1 MGPDESALLIIVSF
15 SRKGMLGGLLMT
27 TFPAKRE
34 NVIEIRTPVFSS
46 FIYLHVQTLALI
58 RIYQRLAAKPGSV
71 DTTGASMQCCQIDT
85 LRAARK
91 RSRDQDDS
99 LRHGGFSSS
108 AKRGAEHARMAFAES
123 SSCLQ
128 PQILRNPSIKS
139 HTDTQDQDQDQH
151 DASRRLHASGDQ
163 EQPHQ
168 SMDFAWTGSQL
179 HQRRGGSGFQENR
192 PETPGGRPETPGSRP
207 ETPANRPGSG
217 GGGGKHLDCHV
228 DGKKVRVV
236 QYPYKPLLP
245 RDGFSWVKYGQK
257 KLTTGDNMIRL
268 YFQCGLRTSHAC
280 PARRTVDLSCWDPSV
295 PLCLNYHSTHSHT
308 PHYPAAGAGA
318 TATNTSPA
326 PLPKVRSVKDRS
338 VRARGSAPVT
348 AAAAA
353 GAAGAAAVDRS
364 PLSKRAA
371 VKEEATETNGG
382 AGRTLQC
389 PPSCLPA
396 LASTPVSGATW
407 KDTSVPAPSRPSSN
421 ACSPSPHAP
430 ASAVADW
437 RAALEALL
445 NGSALPA
452 SAPTPAPASSDE
464 PAHARPSTVPSSGSC
479 AAAAAAPLQAQLQPL
494 PVDLLAALVLL
505 VQSALAE
512 GGLAGAEEAVPTAE
526 GMPRQ
531 QQQHEQQQQ
540 QQQHEQQQQQ
550 QHEQLQQQHE
560 QQEELPGLEDTDC
573 PLSSAPLTPALSDP
587 TNCPQQSFGTSENTD
602 DAEFFQEMSPGGDDT
617 AADALAAAAESH
629 LVNWEESGDAGA
641 DLLGDSLTWPSDS
654 WPNASQLL
662 ALEHCMNTAAWIEA
676 PSLFPC
682 QDSYNSLQAAS
693 AGALVSDLTQR
704 ARVWS
709 VGAKPSMIQLLKVL
723 REQGVLLTVLLGL
736 SAFFS
741 MAETSITTLWPWKV
755 RELAEKEKEGSV
767 FQLLRRDV
775 TRFLTTILIGTT
787 LVNIWATA
795 LVTDAATA
803 LFGEAGVS
811 AATGVMTILLL
822 VFTEIAPKS
831 IAVHNATQ
839 VVRVVLRPV
848 AWLSVVLYPVGRLCT
863 YASTGLFRLLGLKT
877 SGEPFV
883 TEEELKLMLRGAEM
897 SGAIE
902 EEEQDMIENVL
913 EIKDTYVREVM
924 TPLVDVVAVG
934 SSASLMELRALWV
947 RHQYSRVPVYERR
960 VDNIVGIAYAMDMLD
975 YVEQP
980 ELLHRLSVGR
990 IAHRPA
996 YFVPD
1001 SMSVWNLLRE
1011 FRIRKVHMAIV
1022 LNEYGGTVGLVTLED
1037 AVEEIVGEIFDEN
1050 DSKEEIRRK
1059 TGYIIQRAE
1068 GVYDVD
1074 ANTTVD
1080 DLADIL
1086 QVVLPPRASFY
1097 ETVSGFV
1104 CEAFGYIP
1112 RTGDTKIIRLQR
1124 KESEEE
1130 EEGEGAEEG
1139 GAGGTFTLPA
1149 LLPLILSPGWQI
1161 LSGNA
1166 RKVVAVRFEELKET
1180 EGASGGGVK
1189 GKLGAGKEE
1198 EDIEKETER
1207 KREKDRERAL
1217 VEEWESEK
1225 RREGRRKERIS
1236 QEVRSRGLGEVGR
1249 GEGEGTGEGESKCE
1263 TCEQMKLGRGK
1274 AGGRGV
1280 LLDSE
1285 SEGEEGEV
1293 LMGGGWLTSGDG
1305 EEGGYSEVV
1314 YTDSDM
1320 GERDG
1325 VGESG
1330 SDMGSGT
1337 EIEGESV
1344 RRGEGGEFDGVESG
1358 GVGGEE
1364 EEDQDLFGEELEGAD
1379 ERRVGELRG
1388 VLHQEQ
1394 QQAASAGADGPGTER
1409 GEAGAGTTTSYS
1421 TSSSSSMMSSSS
1433 SMITTGSTGVE
1444 CDSPGS
1450 SNGSSLVRGAA
1461 WREEAVTWRTEE
1473 EEEDSDYSSG
1483 SDGLVGLNGGAGG
1496 KGGGV
1501 REFEGVAMA
1510 QEQYERWEEK
1520 EKQVERRRQ
1529 RRKRERSEAQAE
1541 LRRQALGIGGGGD
1554 AATQLSPHTEPLR
1567 LRLSRP
1573 DAVSESERE

>member
-1 MGPDESALLIIVSF
+1 
-15 SRKGMLGGLLMT
+15 LGGHC
-27 TFPAKRE
+27 K
-34 NVIEIRTPVFSS
+34 
-46 FIYLHVQTLALI
+46 
-58 RIYQRLAAKPGSV
+58 
-71 DTTGASMQCCQIDT
+71 
-85 LRAARK
+85 
-91 RSRDQDDS
+91 
-99 LRHGGFSSS
+99 
-108 AKRGAEHARMAFAES
+108 
-123 SSCLQ
+123 
-128 PQILRNPSIKS
+128 
-139 HTDTQDQDQDQH
+139 
-151 DASRRLHASGDQ
+151 ASGD
-163 EQPHQ
+163 PCR
-168 SMDFAWTGSQL
+168 F
-179 HQRRGGSGFQENR
+179 RRRVPDSRSSLR
-192 PETPGGRPETPGSRP
+192 P
-207 ETPANRPGSG
+207 
-217 GGGGKHLDCHV
+217 
-228 DGKKVRVV
+228 
-236 QYPYKPLLP
+236 
-245 RDGFSWVKYGQK
+245 
-257 KLTTGDNMIRL
+257 
-268 YFQCGLRTSHAC
+268 
-280 PARRTVDLSCWDPSV
+280 
-295 PLCLNYHSTHSHT
+295 
-308 PHYPAAGAGA
+308 
-318 TATNTSPA
+318 
-326 PLPKVRSVKDRS
+326 
-338 VRARGSAPVT
+338 
-348 AAAAA
+348 
-353 GAAGAAAVDRS
+353 
-364 PLSKRAA
+364 
-371 VKEEATETNGG
+371 
-382 AGRTLQC
+382 
-389 PPSCLPA
+389 
-396 LASTPVSGATW
+396 
-407 KDTSVPAPSRPSSN
+407 
-421 ACSPSPHAP
+421 
-430 ASAVADW
+430 
-437 RAALEALL
+437 
-445 NGSALPA
+445 
-452 SAPTPAPASSDE
+452 
-464 PAHARPSTVPSSGSC
+464 
-479 AAAAAAPLQAQLQPL
+479 
-494 PVDLLAALVLL
+494 VL
-505 VQSALAE
+505 
-512 GGLAGAEEAVPTAE
+512 
-526 GMPRQ
+526 
-531 QQQHEQQQQ
+531 
-540 QQQHEQQQQQ
+540 
-550 QHEQLQQQHE
+550 
-560 QQEELPGLEDTDC
+560 
-573 PLSSAPLTPALSDP
+573 
-587 TNCPQQSFGTSENTD
+587 
-602 DAEFFQEMSPGGDDT
+602 
-617 AADALAAAAESH
+617 AAES
-629 LVNWEESGDAGA
+629 
-641 DLLGDSLTWPSDS
+641 
-654 WPNASQLL
+654 ASASASPIL
-662 ALEHCMNTAAWIEA
+662 
-676 PSLFPC
+676 P
-682 QDSYNSLQAAS
+682 AS
-693 AGALVSDLTQR
+693 AGAL
-704 ARVWS
+704 
-709 VGAKPSMIQLLKVL
+709 LLKVL
-723 REQGVLLTVLLGL
+723 REQGVLLAVLLGL

-755 RELAEKEKEGSV
+755 RELAEQEKEGSV

-924 TPLVDVVAVG
+924 TPLVDVVAVD
-934 SSASLMELRALWV
+934 STASLMELRALWV

-1086 QVVLPPRASFY
+1086 QIVLPPRASFY

-1130 EEGEGAEEG
+1130 EEGKGAEEG
-1139 GAGGTFTLPA
+1139 GAGGKGGKGRERDGGDKGTRRQ
-1149 LLPLILSPGWQI
+1149 LLRFQLEI

-1180 EGASGGGVK
+1180 EGARGGGVK
-1189 GKLGAGKEE
+1189 GKLGAAKEE

-1225 RREGRRKERIS
+1225 RREGRRKERLS
-1236 QEVRSRGLGEVGR
+1236 QEVRSRALVEVGK
-1249 GEGEGTGEGESKCE
+1249 GEGEGESKCD
-1263 TCEQMKLGRGK
+1263 TCGENEVRKGRL
-1274 AGGRGV
+1274 GGRGV

-1285 SEGEEGEV
+1285 SEGEDGEV
-1293 LMGGGWLTSGDG
+1293 LVGGGWLTAGDG
-1305 EEGGYSEVV
+1305 EDGVYTEGV
-1314 YTDSDM
+1314 YTDIDM
-1320 GERDG
+1320 GER
-1325 VGESG
+1325 ESERERKSEKG
-1330 SDMGSGT
+1330 S
-1337 EIEGESV
+1337 ELV
-1344 RRGEGGEFDGVESG
+1344 RAFDGDGREGSV
-1358 GVGGEE
+1358 GEE
-1364 EEDQDLFGEELEGAD
+1364 EEDSDAEESEGEGEGTRKGESRDVLELQGTAKY
-1379 ERRVGELRG
+1379 
-1388 VLHQEQ
+1388 QP
-1394 QQAASAGADGPGTER
+1394 AS
-1409 GEAGAGTTTSYS
+1409 S
-1421 TSSSSSMMSSSS
+1421 TSSSSTSSSS
-1433 SMITTGSTGVE
+1433 TSSSSTSSSSTSSSSTSSSSTSSSSTSSSSTSSSSTSSSSTSSSSTSSSSTSSSSTSSSSTSSSSTSQQQTTAEEGEEPGALVRDTAGDGSGKSTMGSMGGDRGAVVGSK
-1444 CDSPGS
+1444 
-1450 SNGSSLVRGAA
+1450 NGSSLVRGEGWKEESEEWRAEA
-1461 WREEAVTWRTEE
+1461 NKWREEAVAWR

-1483 SDGLVGLNGGAGG
+1483 SDGRVGLEGGVVGPRGVGAVQGVGG
-1496 KGGGV
+1496 TPGGGGSV

-1529 RRKRERSEAQAE
+1529 RRRRERSEAQAE
-1541 LRRQALGIGGGGD
+1541 LRRHALGTGGGGGD
-1554 AATQLSPHTEPLR
+1554 AASPLSLHAEPLR

-1573 DAVSESERE
+1573 DVMSESERE

>member
-1 MGPDESALLIIVSF
+1 
-15 SRKGMLGGLLMT
+15 
-27 TFPAKRE
+27 
-34 NVIEIRTPVFSS
+34 
-46 FIYLHVQTLALI
+46 
-58 RIYQRLAAKPGSV
+58 
-71 DTTGASMQCCQIDT
+71 
-85 LRAARK
+85 
-91 RSRDQDDS
+91 
-99 LRHGGFSSS
+99 
-108 AKRGAEHARMAFAES
+108 
-123 SSCLQ
+123 SSCIQ
-128 PQILRNPSIKS
+128 PQNSQILHFKG
-139 HTDTQDQDQDQH
+139 HQDMQDQDPDQY
-151 DASRRLHASGDQ
+151 DASGSLQATGSHNQ
-163 EQPHQ
+163 PPHQ
-168 SMDFAWTGSQL
+168 SMDFAWTSSQL
-179 HQRRGGSGFQENR
+179 HQRKGHPGFQRNR
-192 PETPGGRPETPGSRP
+192 PETPESRP
-207 ETPANRPGSG
+207 GRPANRPGSG
-217 GGGGKHLDCHV
+217 GGGGKHLNRHV

-280 PARRTVDLSCWDPSV
+280 PARRTVDLSCWDPSA
-295 PLCLNYHSTHSHT
+295 PLSLNYHCTHNHP
-308 PHYPAAGAGA
+308 PHYHATGA
-318 TATNTSPA
+318 TTNTSPA
-326 PLPKVRSVKDRS
+326 PLPKDRSIKDRS
-338 VRARGSAPVT
+338 FRARES
-348 AAAAA
+348 
-353 GAAGAAAVDRS
+353 GAAAFTATAATDGVDS
-364 PLSKRAA
+364 STASKRAA
-371 VKEEATETNGG
+371 VKEEATTANGG

-396 LASTPVSGATW
+396 LASRSISCGKWEVPSVSAL
-407 KDTSVPAPSRPSSN
+407 SPPASPSSR
-421 ACSPSPHAP
+421 HVP

-437 RAALEALL
+437 RAALAALL
-445 NGSALPA
+445 SGSVLPA
-452 SAPTPAPASSDE
+452 AAPTPAPASSDDS
-464 PAHARPSTVPSSGSC
+464 AHARQSTVSPSGSR
-479 AAAAAAPLQAQLQPL
+479 ATAAAPSQPQSHLL
-494 PVDLLAALVLL
+494 PAELLAALALL
-505 VQSALAE
+505 VKSALAE
-512 GGLAGAEEAVPTAE
+512 GGLAGQEVSESVPAE
-526 GMPRQ
+526 GTPQ
-531 QQQHEQQQQ
+531 QQQHEQQ
-540 QQQHEQQQQQ
+540 
-550 QHEQLQQQHE
+550 HE
-560 QQEELPGLEDTDC
+560 QQENLPGLEDTDC

-602 DAEFFQEMSPGGDDT
+602 DAEFFLEMSPGGDDT

-641 DLLGDSLTWPSDS
+641 DLLGDSLT
-654 WPNASQLL
+654 
-662 ALEHCMNTAAWIEA
+662 
-676 PSLFPC
+676 
-682 QDSYNSLQAAS
+682 
-693 AGALVSDLTQR
+693 ALVSDLTQR

-723 REQGVLLTVLLGL
+723 REQGVLLAVLLGL

-755 RELAEKEKEGSV
+755 RELAEQEKEGSV

-848 AWLSVVLYPVGRLCT
+848 AWLSYVLYPVGRLCT

-1139 GAGGTFTLPA
+1139 GAGGKGGKGQRDGGDKGTRKQ
-1149 LLPLILSPGWQI
+1149 LLRFQLEI

-1305 EEGGYSEVV
+1305 EEGMYSEGV
-1314 YTDSDM
+1314 YTDSDLGERD

-1337 EIEGESV
+1337 EIEGGSV
-1344 RRGEGGEFDGVESG
+1344 RRGEGGAFDGVESG

-1364 EEDQDLFGEELEGAD
+1364 EEDEEGSDGEESEREG
-1379 ERRVGELRG
+1379 EGRRVGESRG
-1388 VLHQEQ
+1388 VLNQQQEQQQQLHQEQ
-1394 QQAASAGADGPGTER
+1394 QLAASGGGSGEDSGTER
-1409 GEAGAGTTTSYS
+1409 GETGAGMSGMTTSYS
-1421 TSSSSSMMSSSS
+1421 TSSSSVMISSSS
-1433 SMITTGSTGVE
+1433 SRVITTEGTGGGS
-1444 CDSPGS
+1444 DSPES

-1473 EEEDSDYSSG
+1473 EEEEEEEDSDYGSG

-1520 EKQVERRRQ
+1520 EKQAETQPTRCSVREREGVRERGSE
-1529 RRKRERSEAQAE
+1529 RKWGRSEAQAE
-1541 LRRQALGIGGGGD
+1541 LRRQALSIGEGGEGMW
-1554 AATQLSPHTEPLR
+1554 PHCFLCTLNR
-1567 LRLSRP
+1567 SG
-1573 DAVSESERE
+1573 

>member
-1 MGPDESALLIIVSF
+1 MMLLGACTQAETKN
-15 SRKGMLGGLLMT
+15 SRTRAWISHG
-27 TFPAKRE
+27 
-34 NVIEIRTPVFSS
+34 
-46 FIYLHVQTLALI
+46 LALNFTKEEAAQDFRKI
-58 RIYQRLAAKPGSV
+58 DPRHLGVGLRHLGVGLRHLRIDLAAAAAEGSTSTV
-71 DTTGASMQCCQIDT
+71 T
-85 LRAARK
+85 
-91 RSRDQDDS
+91 
-99 LRHGGFSSS
+99 
-108 AKRGAEHARMAFAES
+108 
-123 SSCLQ
+123 
-128 PQILRNPSIKS
+128 
-139 HTDTQDQDQDQH
+139 
-151 DASRRLHASGDQ
+151 
-163 EQPHQ
+163 
-168 SMDFAWTGSQL
+168 
-179 HQRRGGSGFQENR
+179 
-192 PETPGGRPETPGSRP
+192 
-207 ETPANRPGSG
+207 
-217 GGGGKHLDCHV
+217 
-228 DGKKVRVV
+228 
-236 QYPYKPLLP
+236 
-245 RDGFSWVKYGQK
+245 
-257 KLTTGDNMIRL
+257 L

-662 ALEHCMNTAAWIEA
+662 ALEHCMNTAA
-676 PSLFPC
+676 
-682 QDSYNSLQAAS
+682 
-693 AGALVSDLTQR
+693 
-704 ARVWS
+704 
-709 VGAKPSMIQLLKVL
+709 
-723 REQGVLLTVLLGL
+723 
-736 SAFFS
+736 
-741 MAETSITTLWPWKV
+741 
-755 RELAEKEKEGSV
+755 
-767 FQLLRRDV
+767 
-775 TRFLTTILIGTT
+775 
-787 LVNIWATA
+787 
-795 LVTDAATA
+795 
-803 LFGEAGVS
+803 
-811 AATGVMTILLL
+811 
-822 VFTEIAPKS
+822 
-831 IAVHNATQ
+831 
-839 VVRVVLRPV
+839 
-848 AWLSVVLYPVGRLCT
+848 
-863 YASTGLFRLLGLKT
+863 
-877 SGEPFV
+877 EPFV

-1050 DSKEEIRRK
+1050 DSKRAEGVDDVDAKTTGMCVTFENSQKPHLLCLCVRLSLPRVCHQEEIRRK

-1086 QVVLPPRASFY
+1086 QVVLPPVSVLLPTTDVSLPHVSPSSPRQPPLLLSCCQRASFY

>member
-1 MGPDESALLIIVSF
+1 
-15 SRKGMLGGLLMT
+15 
-27 TFPAKRE
+27 
-34 NVIEIRTPVFSS
+34 
-46 FIYLHVQTLALI
+46 
-58 RIYQRLAAKPGSV
+58 
-71 DTTGASMQCCQIDT
+71 
-85 LRAARK
+85 
-91 RSRDQDDS
+91 
-99 LRHGGFSSS
+99 
-108 AKRGAEHARMAFAES
+108 
-123 SSCLQ
+123 
-128 PQILRNPSIKS
+128 
-139 HTDTQDQDQDQH
+139 
-151 DASRRLHASGDQ
+151 
-163 EQPHQ
+163 
-168 SMDFAWTGSQL
+168 MDLAWTGSQL
-179 HQRRGGSGFQENR
+179 HPRKGGSGSQGNR
-192 PETPGGRPETPGSRP
+192 PETPESRHETPESRHETP
-207 ETPANRPGSG
+207 ESRHETPKCRHETPESRHETPESRHETPESQHETPESRHETPESRRETPESRHETPANRHETPANRHETPANRPGSG
-217 GGGGKHLDCHV
+217 SGGADRHV

-257 KLTTGDNMIRL
+257 KLTTGDNMISAACWDPSASPAQLPQFLLSLSPFPPTHDACRL

-280 PARRTVDLSCWDPSV
+280 PARRTVDLSCWDPSA
-295 PLCLNYHSTHSHT
+295 PLVLNYHCTHNHL
-308 PHYPAAGAGA
+308 PHYHVVGAA
-318 TATNTSPA
+318 TTSPA
-326 PLPKVRSVKDRS
+326 PLPKDRSVKVRSVRT
-338 VRARGSAPVT
+338 RGSAAVPAGAT

-353 GAAGAAAVDRS
+353 TAAADGADS
-364 PLSKRAA
+364 SMASKRAA
-371 VKEEATETNGG
+371 VKEEAIAANGT
-382 AGRTLQC
+382 AGRPLRC
-389 PPSCLPA
+389 PPSFLPA
-396 LASTPVSGATW
+396 LASIPVSGATW
-407 KDTSVPAPSRPSSN
+407 KDKSDRAPSRPSSN
-421 ACSPSPHAP
+421 ASSSSGHAP

-445 NGSALPA
+445 SGSPVPA
-452 SAPTPAPASSDE
+452 VAPTPAPASSDKPVHARE
-464 PAHARPSTVPSSGSC
+464 STVSPLGSRAAAAAPSPAPASSDKPAHARESTVSPLGSR
-479 AAAAAAPLQAQLQPL
+479 AAAAAPLHPQSHQLPAE
-494 PVDLLAALVLL
+494 VIAALTLL

-512 GGLAGAEEAVPTAE
+512 GGHVGAEESESVPAE
-526 GMPRQ
+526 GTP
-531 QQQHEQQQQ
+531 QQQQ
-540 QQQHEQQQQQ
+540 QQE
-550 QHEQLQQQHE
+550 EE
-560 QQEELPGLEDTDC
+560 EEELPGLEDTDC
-573 PLSSAPLTPALSDP
+573 LFPAAPLTPAFQNP
-587 TNCPQQSFGTSENTD
+587 TSCPPRSFCISENLD
-602 DAEFFQEMSPGGDDT
+602 DAGYFQEMSPGGGAA
-617 AADALAAAAESH
+617 AADTLAAAAELH
-629 LVNWEESGDAGA
+629 LLRSVE
-641 DLLGDSLTWPSDS
+641 
-654 WPNASQLL
+654 
-662 ALEHCMNTAAWIEA
+662 
-676 PSLFPC
+676 
-682 QDSYNSLQAAS
+682 
-693 AGALVSDLTQR
+693 VS
-704 ARVWS
+704 V
-709 VGAKPSMIQLLKVL
+709 
-723 REQGVLLTVLLGL
+723 
-736 SAFFS
+736 FFS
-741 MAETSITTLWPWKV
+741 MAESSITTLWSWKV
-755 RELAEKEKEGSV
+755 RALRSSRSDQAAQIKPLRSSRSDQAAQIKPLRSSRSDQAAQIKPLRSSRSDQAAQIKPLRSCRSDNAALCVTHILSLRATSVPDPQSLPSAPSSRQVRELTEKEKEGSV
-767 FQLLRRDV
+767 FQLPRARAGREGEGGQCVPAAAAGRDSLPHHHPHRHHV
-775 TRFLTTILIGTT
+775 MPTFSLSALSSSSRIPLFFLTHTSLLPHAYLSSSCLTTILIHTT
-787 LVNIWATA
+787 FRPLSSPFCHFHPNTVCNLLLPFSRSTFAPPIPLFQPSHAVAADSLVNIWATA

-1130 EEGEGAEEG
+1130 EEGDGAEEG
-1139 GAGGTFTLPA
+1139 GAGGKGGKGRERDGGDKGTRKQ
-1149 LLPLILSPGWQI
+1149 LLRFQLEI

-1249 GEGEGTGEGESKCE
+1249 GEGEGMGEGESKCE

-1293 LMGGGWLTSGDG
+1293 LMGGGWLTGGDG
-1305 EEGGYSEVV
+1305 EEGGYSEGVL

-1320 GERDG
+1320 GERDSERDG

-1330 SDMGSGT
+1330 SERGSGKET
-1337 EIEGESV
+1337 EGGSV
-1344 RRGEGGEFDGVESG
+1344 RRGEGGTFD
-1358 GVGGEE
+1358 
-1364 EEDQDLFGEELEGAD
+1364 
-1379 ERRVGELRG
+1379 
-1388 VLHQEQ
+1388 
-1394 QQAASAGADGPGTER
+1394 
-1409 GEAGAGTTTSYS
+1409 
-1421 TSSSSSMMSSSS
+1421 
-1433 SMITTGSTGVE
+1433 
-1444 CDSPGS
+1444 
-1450 SNGSSLVRGAA
+1450 
-1461 WREEAVTWRTEE
+1461 
-1473 EEEDSDYSSG
+1473 G
-1483 SDGLVGLNGGAGG
+1483 SDGHVGLEGGAGG
-1496 KGGGV
+1496 GGGGV

-1510 QEQYERWEEK
+1510 QEQYDRWEEK
-1520 EKQVERRRQ
+1520 EKQVRVGGCLQ
-1529 RRKRERSEAQAE
+1529 RGWEVAQA
-1541 LRRQALGIGGGGD
+1541 
-1554 AATQLSPHTEPLR
+1554 S
-1567 LRLSRP
+1567 
-1573 DAVSESERE
+1573 